1 MLMTPTAVAL
11 LGFAAWTV
19 LMVVLLGVTRT
30 GLVFAGK
37 KKSNE
42 FKATGED
49 LGSFGYRATRVHA
62 NCYENLPVAG
72 AVLLYAIA
80 TNQTAITDP
89 LALIFLGLRLAQS
102 SVHLLSTAQPM
113 VFIRF
118 ALYTVQNAILVFWI
132 LSLAHLL

>member
-1 MLMTPTAVAL
+1 MTPTAVAI
-11 LGFAAWTV
+11 LGFAAWTI
-19 LMVVLLGVTRT
+19 LLVVTLGLFRT

-42 FKATGED
+42 FRASGED
-49 LGSFGYRATRVHA
+49 LAGFGQRATRAHA

-89 LALIFLGLRLAQS
+89 LAFAFIGARIAQS
-102 SVHLLSTAQPM
+102 LVHLASTSRPA
-113 VFIRF
+113 VLVRF
-118 ALYTVQNAILVFWI
+118 ALYIAQNAILVFWI
-132 LSLAHLL
+132 LKLAHLI